1 MPLTHENIR
10 LFRKLFVNSYNK
22 SSHEESKISPFS
34 NLCPTNLSKVLTYKF
49 IVRITQIHVF

>member
-10 LFRKLFVNSYNK
+10 LFRKLFVNSYNE

-49 IVRITQIHVF
+49 IVRIT